1 MLLKTTIFLKSSC
14 SCIRMENNEK
24 SQLTES
30 LMMFIVHCAAMA
42 SQKWDDNKSR
52 KQTHAHTYTHTKK
65 SGSSNNKPNREPN
78 WTTQTNDGKN
88 GFVSKIK
95 ASECNI
101 FIFKYMETLTI
112 TSIANANSAESASWT
127 RYPSAKF
134 TRKATRTEHL
144 YTSHFA
150 LSTNCLIFARLL
162 HLQDMA
168 L

>member
-1 MLLKTTIFLKSSC
+1 MLLKTTIFLKSFC
-14 SCIRMENNEK
+14 SCIRTENNEK

-30 LMMFIVHCAAMA
+30 LMMFIVHCAAIA
-42 SQKWDDNKSR
+42 NQKWDDNKNR
-52 KQTHAHTYTHTKK
+52 KQTHAHTHTKS
-65 SGSSNNKPNREPN
+65 SGSNNNKPNREPN

-112 TSIANANSAESASWT
+112 FSIANANLAASAFST

-150 LSTNCLIFARLL
+150 LSTNCLIFAWLL
-162 HLQDMA
+162 HLRDMA